1 MMQRVINNI
10 EYVCTVGGEIQ
21 SGITGKKRT
30 RDKSVAQASTQQG
43 TTDAC
48 AYLYYDFLLYR
59 VM

>member
-10 EYVCTVGGEIQ
+10 EYVCTVGGETQ

-30 RDKSVAQASTQQG
+30 RDKSVAQVSTQQG

-48 AYLYYDFLLYR
+48 TYPYDSLLHYR